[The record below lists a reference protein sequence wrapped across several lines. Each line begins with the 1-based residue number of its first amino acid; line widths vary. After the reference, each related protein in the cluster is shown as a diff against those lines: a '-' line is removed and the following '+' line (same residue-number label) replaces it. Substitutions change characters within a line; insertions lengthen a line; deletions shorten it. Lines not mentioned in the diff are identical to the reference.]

1 VASGGFLLGPFPPSR
16 NLNMRILKLAGVLL
30 ALASG
35 LFAQDR
41 ITLSNGDVLTGTIK
55 TMASGKVTI
64 ESPLL
69 GEITVPLADIKNLTT
84 QDMVDLQTAEGDLLV
99 KRRIL
104 GIEAGRL
111 RLEGATAELELANLD
126 KINPPSDPEP
136 SWTGNFKLNALWTD
150 GNTDR
155 RSVGAS
161 LDAKR
166 ETKADRISFDASWN
180 YSEDKANGATSWNLT
195 ERRAGAGM
203 QYDYFLGKRWYA
215 LGTARVLGDT
225 FADLDLRLTAGAGLG
240 YTMIDND
247 DTRLL
252 IEAGLSYLNE
262 NYRSNIPSVDYL
274 AARIAYKF
282 NQNLTE
288 HTRFQQTVEAYPS
301 LEQASDIYL
310 QARSEFITNLT
321 ASMIASLAHI
331 IDYDNTPSPGN
342 QRADQRVEL
351 SIGWSF

>member
-1 VASGGFLLGPFPPSR
+1 
-16 NLNMRILKLAGVLL
+16 MRILKLAGALL

-35 LFAQDR
+35 LLAQDR

-55 TMASGKVTI
+55 TMAGGKVTI
-64 ESPLL
+64 NSPLL
-69 GEITVPLADIKNLTT
+69 GDVVVPLADVKDLTT

-104 GIEAGRL
+104 GIEAGKL
-111 RLEGATAELELANLD
+111 RLEGSTRELELANLD

-136 SWTGNFKLNALWTD
+136 AWTGTFKLNALWTD

-155 RSVGAS
+155 RSAGAS

-166 ETKADRISFDASWN
+166 ETKADRISFDANWS
-180 YSEDKANGATSWNLT
+180 YSEDKSSTSSTWNLT

-262 NYRSNIPSVDYL
+262 NYRSNTPSNDYL

-282 NQNLTE
+282 NQVISASA
-288 HTRFQQTVEAYPS
+288 RFQQTVEAYPS

-310 QARSEFITNLT
+310 QARSEIITNLT
-321 ASMIASLAHI
+321 TSMIASLAHV
-331 IDYDNTPSPGN
+331 IDYDNTPAPGN

-351 SIGWSF
+351 SVGWSF